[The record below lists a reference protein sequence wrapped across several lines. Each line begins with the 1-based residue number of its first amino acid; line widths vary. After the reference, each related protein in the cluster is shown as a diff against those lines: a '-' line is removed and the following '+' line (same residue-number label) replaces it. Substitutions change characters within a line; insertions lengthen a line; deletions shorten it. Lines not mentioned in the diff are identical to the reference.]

1 MKCAVGKC
9 KQSNSTKTNETQR
22 NSWVKFC
29 NRVRPINV
37 QKEKIC
43 ALHFKQEDFERNLK
57 FELGYSQRRT
67 PKLKPGAV
75 PTIEACNMTIKIP
88 NKSVNDIPNENVNQI
103 AIKTETCNDISIKTE
118 TCDEIE
124 IGEVEITP
132 MTTDIKVES
141 LQQYIKTL
149 EMNIDVLCKEN
160 DELKFLQQQSANTIK
175 NLTRQVQSLSYA
187 NVNLENSLKRMFT
200 EDQIKKLKNNDKRQ
214 NFTEEDIAQS
224 MILYSTS
231 ARAYNLLI
239 KRHFPLPS
247 VRTLQRW
254 SRKQD
259 MSTSQVDRI
268 EM

>member
-9 KQSNSTKTNETQR
+9 KQSNSIKTNVTQR
-22 NSWVKFC
+22 DSWIKFC

-43 ALHFKQEDFERNLK
+43 ALHFKKEDFERNLK

-75 PTIEACNMTIKIP
+75 PTIEACDTTTKIP
-88 NKSVNDIPNENVNQI
+88 NKNVNVIPNGNVNTIPITTEACEDIP
-103 AIKTETCNDISIKTE
+103 IKTEIE
-118 TCDEIE
+118 LGDE
-124 IGEVEITP
+124 EITP
-132 MTTDIKVES
+132 MTTTIKEDN
-141 LQQYIKTL
+141 LQEYIKTL
-149 EMNIDVLCKEN
+149 EMYIDVLCKEN
-160 DELKFLQQQSANTIK
+160 DELKILQNKSTIIIK
-175 NLTRQVQSLSYA
+175 KLTRQVQSLSYA

-200 EDQIKKLKNNDKRQ
+200 KDQIKKLKKGDKRQ
-214 NFTEEDIAQS
+214 NFSEEVINQS

-231 ARAYNLLI
+231 AKAYMLLR

-259 MSTSQVDRI
+259 MLTDQVYGR
-268 EM
+268 